1 MKTKKLN
8 PIQSLKKELPQ
19 GAVKE
24 IAARTGLSTATV
36 SDVVNGKRNSAS
48 TSKVLQAT
56 AQFLA
61 EYRQAEKEALEAI
74 NAVLNPV

>member
-1 MKTKKLN
+1 MKTKKVK

-36 SDVVNGKRNSAS
+36 SDVVNGKRKSMS
-48 TSKVLQAT
+48 THKVLQAT
-56 AQFLA
+56 AEFLA
-61 EYRQAEKEALEAI
+61 EYRQAEKEALQAI
-74 NAVLNPV
+74 NNVLYPV